1 MSLEAGLAAK
11 REALERILREMGSVV
26 VAFSGGVDSGLLAV
40 VAHRVLAGRALAV
53 TADSESLAGEQREL
67 ALDLAR
73 RFGFAHRVIRT
84 SETQDPLYIRN
95 DADRCYHCKRELFR
109 HLKPLAEAE
118 GYAHVAYGL
127 ILDDLSDFRPG
138 QRAAA
143 EAAARAP
150 LAEASLSKQEVRA
163 LSRELALPTAELP
176 ASPCLASRLP
186 YGTPVTAEALRR
198 VERAEAALRA
208 LGIRELRVRHLGETA
223 RVEIAVQE
231 LPGLERPG
239 AREAVE
245 RAVREAGY
253 AAVTI
258 DPEGYRRGRLNE
270 ALRVVSV
277 SGGGARGI

>member
-1 MSLEAGLAAK
+1 MSPEAGLAAR

-26 VAFSGGVDSGLLAV
+26 VAFSGGVDSALLAV
-40 VAHRVLAGRALAV
+40 VAHRVLGARALAV

-67 ALDLAR
+67 ALELAR

-127 ILDDLSDFRPG
+127 IKDDLSDFRPG

-150 LAEASLSKQEVRA
+150 LAEAGLSKQEVRA

-253 AAVTI
+253 VAVTI

-277 SGGGARGI
+277 SGGGGRGI